1 MEYKPLYKVAEV
13 AKILIVNN
21 STVYKL
27 IKAGELPAIKLGD
40 TKVRGTDLE
49 KFIANLQPISAD
61 EEI

>member
-1 MEYKPLYKVAEV
+1 MEYKPLYKVTEV
-13 AKILIVNN
+13 AKILIVNT

-49 KFIANLQPISAD
+49 KFIANYPAITAD

>member
-49 KFIANLQPISAD
+49 KFIANLQTIPAD